1 MTKLQVNE
9 KLVRGRL
16 YRDAKMVTKP
26 EMTAVIVAKGM
37 AGMEV
42 KRGRLYKDGKNVSK
56 KETLDLY
63 LQHRKAEEVK
73 AVEPAEVKV
82 TANEESLDDVLANMK
97 VA

>member
-26 EMTAVIVAKGM
+26 EMTSVIVAKGM

-63 LQHRKAEEVK
+63 LQHRKFEEVK
-73 AVEPAEVKV
+73 VEPAAVEI